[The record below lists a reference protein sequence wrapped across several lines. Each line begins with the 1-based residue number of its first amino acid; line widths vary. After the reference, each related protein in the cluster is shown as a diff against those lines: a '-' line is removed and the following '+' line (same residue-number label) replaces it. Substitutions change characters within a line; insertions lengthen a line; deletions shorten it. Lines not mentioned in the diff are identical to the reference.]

1 MAVPWTLVV
10 KAAVSQASAYQQ
22 GRIARAEAFL
32 DGKIADRNA
41 LTLEQDATAFEEKAR
56 FDQIR
61 QTETGLILMG
71 RLRAGLGASGARL
84 DVGAPI
90 RVLSD
95 QAEELELDNLLIGR
109 AGAVGAAKLRDR
121 ASFSRFQAKIF
132 RIRGRNAYK
141 AGFLPTGE
149 TTQAGGAILEG
160 KFEGGGSGVGET
172 AGRDRTVKSLGAV
185 GTIRGRRPKLKRA
198 FAGTNVSSA
207 SPFGTISA

>member
-1 MAVPWTLVV
+1 MAVPWILVA
-10 KAAVSQASAYQQ
+10 KAAVSQASAYAR
-22 GRIARAEAFL
+22 GRITREEAFL

-41 LTLEQDATAFEEKAR
+41 LVLEQDATAFEEKAR
-56 FDQIR
+56 FDQLR
-61 QTETGLILMG
+61 QTEAGLILMG

-109 AGAVGAAKLRDR
+109 AGAVGAARLRSQADMQ
-121 ASFSRFQAKIF
+121 RFQAKIF

-149 TTQAGGAILEG
+149 TIGAGGAILRGLG
-160 KFEGGGSGVGET
+160 KKTSVSLTTPSGKNIGTLRGRAPTLRGGF
-172 AGRDRTVKSLGAV
+172 AGRNT
-185 GTIRGRRPKLKRA
+185 
-198 FAGTNVSSA
+198 SSA